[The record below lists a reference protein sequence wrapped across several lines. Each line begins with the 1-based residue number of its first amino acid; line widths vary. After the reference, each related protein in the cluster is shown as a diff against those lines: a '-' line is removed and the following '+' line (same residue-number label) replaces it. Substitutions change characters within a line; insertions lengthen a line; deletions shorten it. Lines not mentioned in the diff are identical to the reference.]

1 MPSQHRFNE
10 AAMDTMT
17 HATEVA
23 TRLLGPP
30 ERSQEWAQLFVAL
43 LRELAKGRPVPL
55 ETLASTVG
63 WSEKHVVALLEQQ
76 PCTEYDGNGSVV
88 GYGITLNETAHAFDV
103 DGRRVY
109 TWCAL
114 DALMFPVMIGETA
127 RVLSH
132 CSATGQSIS
141 LQVSP
146 EGVRDLESANAL
158 VSLPRADA
166 TPNIRRS
173 FCCHVNFYA
182 STETARPSVQ
192 EGTELLSV
200 EEAFRLGR
208 LIAGLMTTA
217 TAAAQQA

>member
-1 MPSQHRFNE
+1 
-10 AAMDTMT
+10 MDMMT
-17 HATEVA
+17 YATEVA
-23 TRLLGPP
+23 TRLLEPA
-30 ERSQEWAQLFVAL
+30 ERSQECAQLFVAL
-43 LRELAKGRPVPL
+43 LRELAKGRPVPP
-55 ETLASTVG
+55 ETIASTVG

-76 PCTEYDGNGSVV
+76 PCTEYDGNGNVV
-88 GYGITLNETAHAFDV
+88 GYGITLNETAHAFEV

-114 DALMFPVMIGETA
+114 DALMFPVMIGKTA

-132 CSATGQSIS
+132 CSATGHSIS
-141 LQVSP
+141 LLVSP
-146 EGVRDLESANAL
+146 EGVRDLEPASAL
-158 VSLPRADA
+158 VSLPPADA

-182 STETARPSVQ
+182 SAGAARPSVQ
-192 EGTELLSV
+192 QGTELLRV

-208 LIAGLMTTA
+208 LIAGLLTTG